1 MTKKF
6 LYLAMVALATTAF
19 VACGSDDDDN
29 NNNENN
35 GKQPVTI
42 VPAKMASKAGKY
54 QLQTPLTSEN
64 SKFKMN
70 SVEIMD
76 GGQVSFELRDAETGK
91 VDVIVAD
98 VEMREN
104 IGYIKTNTNS
114 RVQGQFELETLGGTK
129 AIEANHIKLSIY
141 IDGTPYF
148 TEEGS
153 PAACVLQAV
162 LDSQGGV
169 LDYVAQKFQVNR
181 MIIDLKGDVKA
192 FKDIAS
198 ANLAEIAKIAQ
209 DNGANLTD
217 EEVKSFQKVISFVTV
232 SRYGTIDIVYSDGKC
247 DSGSWNWL
255 NNQADKMNLWLKDKG
270 MGNKFIPENTTVDLD
285 FSGKQCAMKINAT
298 ITGSK
303 NYTASLTLVMTAV
316 E

>member
-19 VACGSDDDDN
+19 VACGSDDDDTPSN
-29 NNNENN
+29 P
-35 GKQPVTI
+35 GKETVTI
-42 VPAKMASKAGKY
+42 KPAKMASKAGKY
-54 QLQTPLTSEN
+54 QLQTPLESEN

-104 IGYIKTNTNS
+104 IGYIKTNS